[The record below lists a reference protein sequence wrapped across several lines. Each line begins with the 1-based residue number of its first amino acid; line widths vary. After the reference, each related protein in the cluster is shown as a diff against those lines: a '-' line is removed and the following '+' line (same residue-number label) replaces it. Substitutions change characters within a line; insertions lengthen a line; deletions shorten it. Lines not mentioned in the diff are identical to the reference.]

1 MAEEKTKLARDGT
14 MQVTAKEGINYL
26 ESSGK
31 ETLLVMSGLK
41 DPEPEPPSKKTKL
54 AKGTTMVGTA
64 KEADRLLGDNRP
76 DADAMTRGQQKQI
89 DAISKEPPSTPK
101 KAKLAKEGTM
111 AATAKEAKE
120 LLGKEKLGD
129 TRQETKRKTPAAKP
143 AMKKTSTMAKTIA
156 EAAWTVPDINVE
168 EGRKT
173 RSQASGGTPKPAIKR
188 DGTMQKTAKEG
199 KAFVKSGKKS
209 KK

>member
-41 DPEPEPPSKKTKL
+41 DPEPEPPAKKTKL

>member
-173 RSQASGGTPKPAIKR
+173 RSQASGGTPKPVIKR

>member
-1 MAEEKTKLARDGT
+1 MAEEKTKLTRDGT
-14 MQVTAKEGINYL
+14 MQVTAKEGIDYL

-41 DPEPEPPSKKTKL
+41 DPEPEPPAKKTKL

-89 DAISKEPPSTPK
+89 DAISKEAPSTPK
-101 KAKLAKEGTM
+101 KAKLAKAGTM
-111 AATAKEAKE
+111 AVTAKEGTD

-129 TRQETKRKTPAAKP
+129 TRQETKRKAPAAKP
-143 AMKKTSTMAKTIA
+143 AMKKTTTMEKTIA
-156 EAAWTVPDINVE
+156 EAAWTVPDINVD

-173 RSQASGGTPKPAIKR
+173 RSQASGAAKPAIKR

-199 KAFVKSGKKS
+199 KAFVKAGKKS